1 MARKA
6 CIAVTAYILK
16 TRERIDLKLC
26 KISQTSS
33 YIVFG
38 LLTTLVNFLVYLF
51 FTKTI
56 PLDYKIA
63 ASLAWILAVLFA
75 FITNKFYVFQ
85 SRKTDIA
92 LLCREFSSFL
102 FFRTLSYFAD
112 ILSMIIM
119 VEALLIPDT
128 AAKLAASGLVAILNY
143 FASKHVV
150 FRLGNR

>member
-1 MARKA
+1 MTA
-6 CIAVTAYILK
+6 CILK

-38 LLTTLVNFLVYLF
+38 LLTTLVNFIVYLF
-51 FTKTI
+51 FTKVI

-75 FITNKFYVFQ
+75 FVTNKFYVFQ

-119 VEALLIPDT
+119 VEALFIPDA

-150 FRLGNR
+150 FRIGNR

>member
-1 MARKA
+1 M
-6 CIAVTAYILK
+6 
-16 TRERIDLKLC
+16 KLC

-38 LLTTLVNFLVYLF
+38 LLTTLVNFIVYLF
-51 FTKTI
+51 FTKVI

-75 FITNKFYVFQ
+75 FVTNKFYVFQ

-119 VEALLIPDT
+119 VEALLIPDDEE
-128 AAKLAASGLVAILNY
+128 LVSIIFDFYLMLDEYIPYEPDKN
-143 FASKHVV
+143 H
-150 FRLGNR
+150 R